1 MERTPTIGDV
11 LDIKIPK
18 GETATYI
25 VGTVIGVRQD
35 YFNVD
40 LVAVLIQGIDL
51 WMTLDETMEVE
62 FIDQ

>member
-18 GETATYI
+18 NDLATYL

-40 LVAVLIQGIDL
+40 QVAVLISGIDL
-51 WMTLDETMEVE
+51 WLTIDETMEVE
-62 FIDQ
+62 FIEQ